1 MHILTVYEI
10 GIEDGQ
16 AIENF
21 LGNKKYLMG
30 DAICN
35 EDASVFGL
43 LAQAI
48 NHDRG
53 PINKFFLGKKKIT
66 F

>member
-1 MHILTVYEI
+1 MHILKVYEI
-10 GIEDGQ
+10 GMEDGQ
-16 AIENF
+16 AFENF

-30 DAICN
+30 DTICN
-35 EDASVFGL
+35 EDASMFGL
-43 LAQAI
+43 LAQVI

-53 PINKFFLGKKKIT
+53 PLNKFFLGKKNT